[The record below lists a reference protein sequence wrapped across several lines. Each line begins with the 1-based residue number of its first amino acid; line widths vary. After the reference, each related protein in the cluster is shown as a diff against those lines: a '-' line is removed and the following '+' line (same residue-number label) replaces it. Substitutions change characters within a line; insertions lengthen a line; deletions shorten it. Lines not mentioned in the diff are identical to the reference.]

1 MKNTPV
7 YSRTYVSTYRVYGD
21 ASFDGS
27 RPDVVVVEDSNSGF
41 EFFNALCKRSGIPCI
56 SAGGKSNVYNAVLE
70 RQESN
75 VLVIADGAAFGPE
88 MELLTSLQRFKNIQ
102 LFLPESFEWLVLQSG
117 LLNDKQTRDML
128 ANPAAYIDSESFF
141 SWEQFSPTS

>member
-1 MKNTPV
+1 M
-7 YSRTYVSTYRVYGD
+7 
-21 ASFDGS
+21 F
-27 RPDVVVVEDSNSGF
+27 
-41 EFFNALCKRSGIPCI
+41 
-56 SAGGKSNVYNAVLE
+56 E

-75 VLVIADGAAFGPE
+75 VLVIADGAALGPE

-128 ANPAAYIDSESFF
+128 ANPAAYIESESFF

>member
-1 MKNTPV
+1 M
-7 YSRTYVSTYRVYGD
+7 YSRTYASTYRVYSGS
-21 ASFDGS
+21 SFDGS

-41 EFFNALCKRSGIPCI
+41 EFFNTLCKRSGIPCI
-56 SAGGKSNVYNAVLE
+56 SAGGKSSVYNAVFE

-75 VLVIADGAAFGPE
+75 VLVIADGAALGPE

-128 ANPAAYIDSESFF
+128 ANPAAYIESESFF